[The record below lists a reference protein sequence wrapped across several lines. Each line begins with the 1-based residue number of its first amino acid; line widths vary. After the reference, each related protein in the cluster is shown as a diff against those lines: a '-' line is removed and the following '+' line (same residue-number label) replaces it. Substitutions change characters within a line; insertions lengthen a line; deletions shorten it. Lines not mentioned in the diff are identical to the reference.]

1 MKGLY
6 IHIPFC
12 AQKCKYCDFVSFAGK
27 ETMADE
33 YIKALKRE
41 AEEYRGEKIDT
52 VFIGGGTPSVLT
64 AEQIK
69 EVTRMCFE
77 VFDVFADY
85 EFTIEANP
93 GTLDDSKITAML
105 EGGINRISVGVQ
117 SFNDAELRK
126 IGRIHDAE
134 TAYNTIWHLKKM
146 GFLNINLDLMTALP
160 NQSMES
166 LKNTLETAVELP
178 VSHISAYS
186 LIIEDGTPLE
196 KEYSKGQ
203 LVLPDEDADREMYAY
218 TVDFLKKNGFLQYE
232 ISNFAKIGYECRHN
246 IKYWTGEKYI
256 GLGTAA
262 HSYNGD
268 ARYYNTSDINE
279 YINGA
284 EREITPLTREDKI
297 SEFIITGLRMNTGIS
312 EQVFY
317 ERFGTDIMSL
327 YGKEIERFIGLDL
340 MRYDGERYSLTE
352 KGIDVS
358 NSILCEFV

>member
-27 ETMADE
+27 ETLADG

-41 AEEYRGEKIDT
+41 AEEYRGERIDT
-52 VFIGGGTPSVLT
+52 IFIGGGTPSVLT
-64 AEQIK
+64 AEQIR
-69 EVTRMCFE
+69 EVTRICFDT
-77 VFDVFADY
+77 FDVTADY
-85 EFTIEANP
+85 EFTIETNP

-105 EGGINRISVGVQ
+105 DGGINRVSVGVQ
-117 SFNDAELRK
+117 SFNDDELHK
-126 IGRIHDAE
+126 IGRIHDAQM
-134 TAYNTIWHLKKM
+134 AYNTIWHLKKM

-160 NQSMES
+160 GQTMES
-166 LKNTLETAVELP
+166 LKNTLKTAVSLP

-196 KEYSKGQ
+196 REYSKGQ
-203 LVLPDEDADREMYAY
+203 LILPDEDTDREMYAY

-232 ISNFAKIGYECRHN
+232 ISNFAKEGFECRHN
-246 IKYWTGEKYI
+246 IKYWTGEEYI

-262 HSYNGD
+262 HSYTGNE
-268 ARYYNTSDINE
+268 RYYNTSDINA

-284 EREITPLTREDKI
+284 KREVTPLTRQDKI
-297 SEFIITGLRMNTGIS
+297 SEFIITGLRMNRGIS
-312 EQVFY
+312 GKVFR
-317 ERFGTDIMSL
+317 ERFGMDIKSL
-327 YGKEIERFIGLDL
+327 YGDVIKKFINLGL
-340 MRYDGERYSLTE
+340 MRCDGESYSLTE